1 MSTRIVTAF
10 AILAL
15 IITAGCNSDT
25 DPVSSKTQSQ
35 GSATAVDTL
44 PVPTPVPTNTPY
56 TEEVTKFD
64 KDAKFIQLTSIDQ
77 EVPNYQKNICA
88 GVKDVDPHLLQLDSE
103 KISCLI
109 DAGKTNAPLLL
120 VGGEASG
127 RRPRGRPRKN
137 PDGVISREGVI
148 CDCPASVAHTQRT
161 ATIVV

>member
-35 GSATAVDTL
+35 GSATAAGTL

-56 TEEVTKFD
+56 IEEVTKFD

-88 GVKDVDPHLLQLDSE
+88 GDKDVDPHLLQLDS
-103 KISCLI
+103 
-109 DAGKTNAPLLL
+109 
-120 VGGEASG
+120 
-127 RRPRGRPRKN
+127 
-137 PDGVISREGVI
+137 
-148 CDCPASVAHTQRT
+148 
-161 ATIVV
+161 